1 MAEHGTRSSWSGYA
15 LVALAAVLWALI
27 GPLTNELFDEGVD
40 AATIAFWRA
49 AIAGALFV
57 GHGVVTRSLI
67 HPTGRDLALLVGFG
81 LVGVAMFYVALP
93 EAVDAG
99 GVGLAVIL
107 LYTAPIYVAIAS
119 RLLFGDR
126 LDRRRV
132 VPIVATL
139 VGIVLVAIGAGGTVS
154 RPAAALAW
162 GLVAG
167 LTYSSYYLIGRLL
180 GPAYGPAATYAVAFP
195 LGALALAPRAE
206 LGIGGGRAWALLVVL
221 GVVSTY
227 LAYLCFATGLRRAD
241 PTRASV
247 VATLEPVVAT
257 ALGASLYDERLGVV
271 TLVGGTIIVAAAAV
285 SASGGQTAALRTVP
299 DGDGS

>member
-1 MAEHGTRSSWSGYA
+1 MAAHGTRSSWSGYA

-27 GPLTNELFDEGVD
+27 GPLTNELFDVGVD

-57 GHGVVTRSLI
+57 VHGVVTRSLI
-67 HPTGRDLALLVGFG
+67 RPTGRELALLVGFG
-81 LVGVAMFYVALP
+81 LVGVAVFYVALP

-99 GVGLAVIL
+99 GVGLAAIL
-107 LYTAPIYVAIAS
+107 LYTAPVYVAVAS

-132 VPIVATL
+132 APIVATL
-139 VGIVLVAIGAGGTVS
+139 IGVGLVAVGAGGTVT

-162 GLVAG
+162 GLIAG
-167 LTYSSYYLIGRLL
+167 LTYASYYLIGRLL
-180 GPAYGPAATYAVAFP
+180 GPAYGPAATYAIAFP
-195 LGALALAPRAE
+195 LGALALAPRAQ
-206 LGIGGGRAWALLVVL
+206 LGIDGGRAWLLLVVL

-227 LAYLCFATGLRRAD
+227 VAYLCFATGLRRVD
-241 PTRASV
+241 PTRASI

-257 ALGASLYDERLGVV
+257 ALGASLYDERLGSV
-271 TLVGGTIIVAAAAV
+271 TLIGGAIIVV
-285 SASGGQTAALRTVP
+285 SAAISARSGPTSGLRTAPVA
-299 DGDGS
+299 GGS